1 MQETKIGTADGLLN
15 PSRPP
20 KRGAGTRLKTEAKR
34 NYALYLMIL
43 PVVVFFVIFSYFP
56 MVGLIAAFKDY
67 KPTQGIFGSPWASN
81 LQGETD
87 ALYHFRLFF
96 SDPYFGRLLRNT
108 LMFSFM
114 DILFVFPAPIILA
127 LLLHSIQ
134 GKKYRRVTQTLV
146 YMPYFISMV
155 VVCGIIRDFTSAN
168 GIFGVVFQKLGLVG
182 AGGGNPRGYAVF
194 PLDRH
199 LFQHLAGNG
208 LREYHLYS
216 FPVFDRYHAVR
227 GGGYRRRGKSGTAF
241 QNHPPFHYVH
251 DHDFPAF
258 ESGGHTQL

>member
-108 LMFSFM
+108 LMFSWTFC
-114 DILFVFPAPIILA
+114 LCFPRPLYWRFCCIPFRGRNI
-127 LLLHSIQ
+127 
-134 GKKYRRVTQTLV
+134 
-146 YMPYFISMV
+146 
-155 VVCGIIRDFTSAN
+155 
-168 GIFGVVFQKLGLVG
+168 VG
-182 AGGGNPRGYAVF
+182 
-194 PLDRH
+194 
-199 LFQHLAGNG
+199 
-208 LREYHLYS
+208 
-216 FPVFDRYHAVR
+216 
-227 GGGYRRRGKSGTAF
+227 
-241 QNHPPFHYVH
+241 
-251 DHDFPAF
+251 
-258 ESGGHTQL
+258 